1 MRAYIEIFFGHN
13 ITWAKD
19 QNSQPVLSFG
29 RQQKMVLRSLQ
40 PSAKSSGIGS
50 EKRMAHYPSTP
61 ILLCVGLMHL
71 MLFLLWVALPQ
82 PNLSRP
88 VQLAVKMN
96 IIKRY
101 LFDRN

>member
-1 MRAYIEIFFGHN
+1 MDIYIYIYFLLVHIYIYTGFGGHK
-13 ITWAKD
+13 ITWAKGYE
-19 QNSQPVLSFG
+19 FTTC
-29 RQQKMVLRSLQ
+29 M
-40 PSAKSSGIGS
+40 

-88 VQLAVKMN
+88 DQLAEKMN
-96 IIKRY
+96 NIKRY